1 MLTGGEAARQ
11 EPLRIKTVSLSTP
24 LRGTCAEKEFF
35 RTSPPSVD
43 PYKSLRRGGG
53 GVWGGGGEALLE
65 KGFSSPSPIFISTPY
80 RSVQLTQGSM
90 LLTMTGMSASWQ
102 SFIMTVRASQF
113 M

>member
-1 MLTGGEAARQ
+1 MQQSPSFQRIGYDNHRKI
-11 EPLRIKTVSLSTP
+11 RNRDSIKTKVLGEEGVGLGEEKPFSRRVLLP
-24 LRGTCAEKEFF
+24 LPNLHF
-35 RTSPPSVD
+35 
-43 PYKSLRRGGG
+43 
-53 GVWGGGGEALLE
+53 
-65 KGFSSPSPIFISTPY
+65 TPY

>member
-1 MLTGGEAARQ
+1 MVIL
-11 EPLRIKTVSLSTP
+11 LSLP
-24 LRGTCAEKEFF
+24 R
-35 RTSPPSVD
+35 PPSTLTKVLGEVGVGLGEER
-43 PYKSLRRGGG
+43 PFPRR
-53 GVWGGGGEALLE
+53 VLLPQPNLH
-65 KGFSSPSPIFISTPY
+65 FTPY

>member
-1 MLTGGEAARQ
+1 MNLLSIPRHPPTLTKVLGEEGAGFGEGEEKPFSRRVLL
-11 EPLRIKTVSLSTP
+11 PLPNLH
-24 LRGTCAEKEFF
+24 F
-35 RTSPPSVD
+35 
-43 PYKSLRRGGG
+43 
-53 GVWGGGGEALLE
+53 
-65 KGFSSPSPIFISTPY
+65 TPY

>member
-1 MLTGGEAARQ
+1 MNL
-11 EPLRIKTVSLSTP
+11 LSIP
-24 LRGTCAEKEFF
+24 R
-35 RTSPPSVD
+35 PPSTLTKVLGEEGVGLGEEK
-43 PYKSLRRGGG
+43 PFSRR
-53 GVWGGGGEALLE
+53 VLLPLPNLH
-65 KGFSSPSPIFISTPY
+65 FTPY

>member
-1 MLTGGEAARQ
+1 MNL
-11 EPLRIKTVSLSTP
+11 LSIP
-24 LRGTCAEKEFF
+24 R
-35 RTSPPSVD
+35 PPSTLTKVLGEEGVGFVEGEE
-43 PYKSLRRGGG
+43 KAFSRR
-53 GVWGGGGEALLE
+53 VL
-65 KGFSSPSPIFISTPY
+65 FISPPY

>member
-1 MLTGGEAARQ
+1 MNLLSIPRPPPTLTKVLGEEGAGFGEGEEKPFSRRVLL
-11 EPLRIKTVSLSTP
+11 PLPNLHFTL
-24 LRGTCAEKEFF
+24 
-35 RTSPPSVD
+35 
-43 PYKSLRRGGG
+43 
-53 GVWGGGGEALLE
+53 
-65 KGFSSPSPIFISTPY
+65 Y

>member
-1 MLTGGEAARQ
+1 MNL
-11 EPLRIKTVSLSTP
+11 LSIP
-24 LRGTCAEKEFF
+24 R
-35 RTSPPSVD
+35 PPSTLTKVLGEEGVGFVEGEEK
-43 PYKSLRRGGG
+43 PFSRR
-53 GVWGGGGEALLE
+53 VLPPLHNLH
-65 KGFSSPSPIFISTPY
+65 FTPY